1 MNSSPEISNLECEA
15 VSRLWRLTSAI
26 IVSFR
31 NHCMAKTYT
40 GVGYLTGRRLTFN
53 SGAPRHSVRVGDD
66 SRITHSEISQRDGKR
81 GIMNIGAVMGREVLD
96 SRGNP
101 TVEAEVQLAGGAIGR
116 AIVPSGASTGE
127 HEAVE
132 LRDGDNARF
141 LGKGVLKAVE
151 NVSGE
156 IADALANMD
165 AADQRAVDNCM
176 IQLDGTPNKSRLGAN
191 AILAVSMAAS
201 RASANALKLPLY
213 RYLGGA
219 GANTLPTPMMN
230 ILNGGAHADNNVDF
244 QEFMVMPVGAP
255 SFSEALR
262 WGVEVFHT
270 LKGVLK
276 KRGYS
281 TAVGDERGFAPSVKS
296 NVEAIEVVL
305 EAISKAGYKPGEEIA
320 IALDPAASEFFQ
332 DGKYV
337 FKKSDKSAKS
347 SDEMVKFWAK
357 WVNDYPI
364 VSLEDGLAE
373 NDWDGW
379 ANLTKD
385 LGGKIQLVGDD
396 LFVTNVQFLQEG
408 IDKGVANSI
417 LVKVNQIGT
426 VSETLD
432 AIDLA
437 RRNGYTSVI
446 SHRSGETEDT
456 FIADLAVATGA
467 GQIKTGSASRTDRI
481 AKYNQLLRIEQEL
494 GGAARFLGLKALNYG
509 K

>member
-1 MNSSPEISNLECEA
+1 MLETRISHIHA
-15 VSRLWRLTSAI
+15 
-26 IVSFR
+26 
-31 NHCMAKTYT
+31 
-40 GVGYLTGRRLTFN
+40 
-53 SGAPRHSVRVGDD
+53 
-66 SRITHSEISQRDGKR
+66 
-81 GIMNIGAVMGREVLD
+81 REVLD

-101 TVEAEVQLAGGAIGR
+101 TVEAEVVLENGAKGR

-132 LRDGDNARF
+132 LRDGDKKRY

-151 NVSGE
+151 NVNR
-156 IADALANMD
+156 DLARELAKYD
-165 AADQRAVDNCM
+165 AADQRGLDQKM
-176 IQLDGTPNKSRLGAN
+176 IELDGSNNKGRLGAN
-191 AILAVSMAAS
+191 PILAVSMAAA
-201 RASANALKLPLY
+201 RAAAAAYGLPLY

-219 GANTLPTPMMN
+219 GANTLPVPMMN

-244 QEFMVMPVGAP
+244 QEFMVMPVGAK

-276 KRGYS
+276 KRGYN
-281 TAVGDERGFAPSVKS
+281 TAVGDEGGFAPSVKS

-305 EAISKAGYKPGEEIA
+305 EAIQQAGYKAGAQIA
-320 IALDPAASEFFQ
+320 IALDPAASELYK
-332 DGKYV
+332 DGQYV
-337 FKKSDKSAKS
+337 FKKSDNSSKT
-347 SDEMVKFWAK
+347 SDEMASYWAK
-357 WVNDYPI
+357 WAKDYPI
-364 VSLEDGLAE
+364 VSIEDGLAE
-373 NDWDGW
+373 DDWAGW
-379 ANLTKD
+379 KKLTD
-385 LGGKIQLVGDD
+385 QVGNKIQLVGDD
-396 LFVTNVQFLQEG
+396 LFVTNVKRLQQG

-417 LVKVNQIGT
+417 LIKVNQIGT

-446 SHRSGETEDT
+446 SHRSGESEDT

-481 AKYNQLLRIEQEL
+481 AKYNQLLRIEEEL
-494 GGAARFLGLKALNYG
+494 AGAALFLGLGALNYNG
-509 K
+509 EIAKRAAE

>member
-1 MNSSPEISNLECEA
+1 MGKDY
-15 VSRLWRLTSAI
+15 R
-26 IVSFR
+26 
-31 NHCMAKTYT
+31 
-40 GVGYLTGRRLTFN
+40 GVGYLTGRRLSFN
-53 SGAPRHSVRVGDD
+53 SDLPTDAVRVNDE
-66 SRITHSEISQRDGKR
+66 SRPAGPDKDGKCS
-81 GIMNIGAVMGREVLD
+81 MTNIGAIIGREVLD

-101 TVEAEVQLAGGAIGR
+101 TVEAEVQLASGAVGR

-132 LRDGDNARF
+132 LRDGDSARF
-141 LGKGVLKAVE
+141 MGKGVLKAVE
-151 NVSGE
+151 NVNGE
-156 IADALANMD
+156 IADALANWD
-165 AADQRAVDNCM
+165 AADQRGLDQKM
-176 IQLDGTPNKSRLGAN
+176 IELDGTETKSRLGAN
-191 AILAVSMAAS
+191 AILAVSMAAA
-201 RASANALKLPLY
+201 RAAASEYGLPLY
-213 RYLGGA
+213 RYLGGV

-276 KRGYS
+276 KRGYN
-281 TAVGDERGFAPSVKS
+281 TAVGDEGGFAPSVKS

-305 EAISKAGYKPGEEIA
+305 EAIQQAGYKPGDEIA
-320 IALDPAASEFFQ
+320 IALDPAASEFYQ

-337 FKKSDKSAKS
+337 FKKSDKSAKT
-347 SDEMVKFWAK
+347 SDEMVKFYAK
-357 WVNDYPI
+357 WVKDYPI
-364 VSLEDGLAE
+364 VSLEDGLSEA
-373 NDWDGW
+373 DWDGW
-379 ANLTKD
+379 QSLTKE

-396 LFVTNVQFLQEG
+396 IFVTNIQFLQEG

-417 LVKVNQIGT
+417 LIKVNQIGT

-481 AKYNQLLRIEQEL
+481 AKYNQLLRIEEEL
-494 GGAARFLGLKALNYG
+494 GSSARFLGLKALNYKG
-509 K
+509 

>member
-1 MNSSPEISNLECEA
+1 MSN
-15 VSRLWRLTSAI
+15 I
-26 IVSFR
+26 IDI
-31 NHCMAKTYT
+31 HA
-40 GVGYLTGRRLTFN
+40 
-53 SGAPRHSVRVGDD
+53 
-66 SRITHSEISQRDGKR
+66 
-81 GIMNIGAVMGREVLD
+81 REVLD

-101 TVEAEVQLAGGAIGR
+101 TVEAEVILGDGTQGR

-132 LRDGDNARF
+132 LRDGDKKRF

-151 NVSGE
+151 NVNGE
-156 IADALANMD
+156 IAEALAGFD
-165 AADQRAVDNCM
+165 AADQRMVDKKM
-176 IQLDGTPNKSRLGAN
+176 IELDGTENKGRLGAN
-191 AILAVSMAAS
+191 AILAVSMATA
-201 RASANALKLPLY
+201 RASAVYFQLPLY

-244 QEFMVMPVGAP
+244 QEFMVMPVGAE

-276 KRGYS
+276 KRGYN
-281 TAVGDERGFAPSVKS
+281 TAVGDEGGFAPSVKS

-305 EAISKAGYKPGEEIA
+305 EAIQQAGYKLGEQIS
-320 IALDPAASEFFQ
+320 IALDPAASEFYQ

-347 SDEMVKFWAK
+347 SEDMVRFWAK

-379 ANLTKD
+379 KNLTD
-385 LGGKIQLVGDD
+385 EIGDKIQLVGDD
-396 LFVTNVQFLQEG
+396 LFVTNTEFLQKG
-408 IDKGVANSI
+408 IDRGVANSI
-417 LVKVNQIGT
+417 LIKVNQIGT

-437 RRNGYTSVI
+437 RRNGYTSII

-467 GQIKTGSASRTDRI
+467 GQIKTGSASRTDRV
-481 AKYNQLLRIEQEL
+481 AKYNQLLRIEEEL
-494 GGAARFLGLKALNYG
+494 GDSARFLGLKALNYKG
-509 K
+509 

>member
-1 MNSSPEISNLECEA
+1 MPA
-15 VSRLWRLTSAI
+15 
-26 IVSFR
+26 
-31 NHCMAKTYT
+31 
-40 GVGYLTGRRLTFN
+40 
-53 SGAPRHSVRVGDD
+53 
-66 SRITHSEISQRDGKR
+66 
-81 GIMNIGAVMGREVLD
+81 MNIAEIHAREVLD

-101 TVEAEVQLAGGAIGR
+101 TVEAQVALADGTVGR

-132 LRDGDNARF
+132 LRDADPQRF

-151 NVSGE
+151 NVNGE
-156 IADALANMD
+156 IAEALANWD
-165 AADQRAVDNCM
+165 ASDQRGLDQRM
-176 IQLDGTPNKSRLGAN
+176 IELDGTNNKGRLGAN
-191 AILAVSMAAS
+191 AILSVSMAAA
-201 RASANALKLPLY
+201 RAAASGFELPLY

-219 GANTLPTPMMN
+219 GANVLPVPMMN

-244 QEFMVMPVGAP
+244 QEFMAMPVGAG
-255 SFSEALR
+255 SFSEGLR

-276 KRGYS
+276 KRGYN
-281 TAVGDERGFAPSVKS
+281 TGVGDEGGFAPSLKS

-305 EAISKAGYKPGEEIA
+305 EAIQQAGYKPGDDIA
-320 IALDPAASEFFQ
+320 VALDPASSEFFQ

-347 SDEMVKFWAK
+347 SDEMVRFWAK
-357 WVNDYPI
+357 WANDYPI

-373 NDWDGW
+373 NDWEGW
-379 ANLTKD
+379 QNLTSEI
-385 LGGKIQLVGDD
+385 GGKIQLVGDD
-396 LFVTNVQFLQEG
+396 LFVTNVDFLQEG
-408 IDKGVANSI
+408 IDKHVANSI
-417 LVKVNQIGT
+417 LIKVNQIGT

-437 RRNGYTSVI
+437 RRNGYTGVI

-481 AKYNQLLRIEQEL
+481 AKYNQLLRIEEEL
-494 GGAARFLGLKALNYG
+494 RDAARFLGLKALNYKG
-509 K
+509 

>member
-1 MNSSPEISNLECEA
+1 MPA
-15 VSRLWRLTSAI
+15 
-26 IVSFR
+26 
-31 NHCMAKTYT
+31 
-40 GVGYLTGRRLTFN
+40 
-53 SGAPRHSVRVGDD
+53 
-66 SRITHSEISQRDGKR
+66 
-81 GIMNIGAVMGREVLD
+81 MNIAEIHAREVLD

-101 TVEAEVQLAGGAIGR
+101 TVEAQVTLADGTIGR

-132 LRDGDNARF
+132 LRDADPQRF
-141 LGKGVLKAVE
+141 QGKGVLKAVE
-151 NVSGE
+151 NVNGE
-156 IADALANMD
+156 IAEALANWD
-165 AADQRAVDNCM
+165 ASDQRGLDQKM
-176 IQLDGTPNKSRLGAN
+176 IELDGTNNKGRLGAN
-191 AILAVSMAAS
+191 AILSVSMAAA
-201 RASANALKLPLY
+201 RAAAAGFEMPLY

-219 GANTLPTPMMN
+219 GANTLPVPMMN

-244 QEFMVMPVGAP
+244 QEFMVMPVSAE
-255 SFSEALR
+255 SFSEGLR

-276 KRGYS
+276 KRGYN
-281 TAVGDERGFAPSVKS
+281 TGVGDEGGFAPSVKS

-305 EAISKAGYKPGEEIA
+305 EAIQQAGFKPGDEIVV
-320 IALDPAASEFFQ
+320 ALDPASSEFFQ

-347 SDEMVKFWAK
+347 SDDMVRFWAK
-357 WVNDYPI
+357 WANDYPI

-373 NDWDGW
+373 NDWEGW
-379 ANLTKD
+379 QNLTKEIGD
-385 LGGKIQLVGDD
+385 KIQLVGDD
-396 LFVTNVQFLQEG
+396 IFVTNIDFLQEG
-408 IDKGVANSI
+408 IDKRVANSI
-417 LVKVNQIGT
+417 LIKVNQIGT

-481 AKYNQLLRIEQEL
+481 AKYNQLLRIEEEL
-494 GGAARFLGLKALNYG
+494 GNAARFLGLKAINYHG
-509 K
+509 